1 MRQSEVS
8 IGGEYRVRIGDRLA
22 PVTVLRRL
30 EGRGVARYLCRT
42 GDTGREVRATAARL
56 RPLPGTPEAA
66 AARRRKVEAE
76 AARGPRPFSGSP
88 GERMIDAAPVPGM
101 LARVG
106 SSPVAALSGANGG
119 YIRRIV
125 GGVHVAE
132 SFAHVARV
140 VRRNVGGN
148 VVWGTIPR
156 CLRRGLLYAAAERH
170 AAGRRMYRVAMGHD
184 PLPSPRM
191 VADAVGAAC
200 GLGACP
206 R

>member
-1 MRQSEVS
+1 MRQSEVR

-156 CLRRGLLYAAAERH
+156 CLRRGLLYRAAMEHSAN
-170 AAGRRMYRVAMGHD
+170 GSNYREVMRHD
-184 PLPSPRM
+184 PAPSGRM
-191 VADAVGAAC
+191 VAEAVGLAD
-200 GLGACP
+200 GLGPMP

>member
-1 MRQSEVS
+1 MRQNEIE
-8 IGGEYRVRIGDRLA
+8 IGGTYRVRIGDRLA
-22 PVTVLRRL
+22 LVTVTGRKT
-30 EGRGVARYLCRT
+30 GRGRARFTCLT
-42 GDTGREVRATAARL
+42 HDTRREVTATAARL
-56 RPLPGTPEAA
+56 RPLPGTAEAAAQTRRRAEAA
-66 AARRRKVEAE
+66 AARA
-76 AARGPRPFSGSP
+76 PRPFTGSP
-88 GERMIDAAPVPGM
+88 GERMVEAAPVPGM

-106 SSPVAALSGANGG
+106 SSPVAALSAANAD
-119 YIRRIV
+119 YVRRIV
-125 GGVHVAE
+125 DGIHVAE

-140 VRRNVGGN
+140 VRRRVGRS
-148 VVWGTIPR
+148 VIFGTIPR